1 MSGINRYTGTFYKG
15 NASNIGAHQY
25 RLRQNSIVP
34 EKSKLSYYLLL
45 AIPIIF
51 ILLFFYFNR
60 RACNKQKENNTN
72 TQSKAERTIDMI
84 EKMANYNLKSD
95 MNEIDQENVIKHQ
108 KMLDDFKRHEI
119 MANQVRE
126 KQALTKVK
134 SLEEGQIFPY
144 DNCNRDINKL
154 PNMQFELQQP
164 LHQINSPIV
173 MPGEPEREVSQY
185 IPGAFN
191 DMDFMSDLPPM
202 ILQNNEIEQNIPY
215 NSPYQYKDPNMM
227 CNNNDYMNG
236 ESLSEIIRAY
246 QPNDHTLAN
255 EW

>member
-1 MSGINRYTGTFYKG
+1 MSGINRYNGTFYKG
-15 NASNIGAHQY
+15 NASNIGTHQY
-25 RLRQNSIVP
+25 KLRQNSTVP
-34 EKSKLSYYLLL
+34 GGNKLSYYLLL

-51 ILLFFYFNR
+51 IFLFFYFNR
-60 RACNKQKENNTN
+60 RACNKQKEVKA
-72 TQSKAERTIDMI
+72 QSKAERTIDMI

-95 MNEIDQENVIKHQ
+95 MSEIDQENAIKHQ
-108 KMLDDFKRHEI
+108 KMLNDFKRHEI
-119 MANQVRE
+119 IANQVRE
-126 KQALTKVK
+126 KQALTKDK
-134 SLEEGQIFPY
+134 SLEEGQIFIY
-144 DNCNRDINKL
+144 DNCNGDMNTKL

-173 MPGEPEREVSQY
+173 MPGEPEREMTNY

-191 DMDFMSDLPPM
+191 DMDFMTDLPPM
-202 ILQNNEIEQNIPY
+202 VLQNNEIEQNIPY